1 MDDRV
6 WRPDDIQ
13 SEKTKFLLFD
23 FFGNYD
29 YFEKDF
35 NYDEVLK
42 LPKKSGNWNCDPPVN
57 IDKVESLIE
66 DPLAEL
72 KEILISDE
80 GWRLIEIFMVRLR
93 KK

>member
-1 MDDRV
+1 MTEFLNGDY
-6 WRPDDIQ
+6 

-42 LPKKSGNWNCDPPVN
+42 LPKKSAV
-57 IDKVESLIE
+57 
-66 DPLAEL
+66 
-72 KEILISDE
+72 
-80 GWRLIEIFMVRLR
+80 
-93 KK
+93 